1 MVIPRK
7 EWQTKL
13 ATHIADELGR
23 AQVKTHGRTMTL
35 HGDDVNDAH
44 AAGTLA
50 TILTQAPWRD

>member
-23 AQVKTHGRTMTL
+23 AWVKTHGRTMTL

-44 AAGTLA
+44 AAETLA

>member
-13 ATHIADELGR
+13 TTHIADKLGR
-23 AQVKTHGRTMTL
+23 TWVKTHGRTMTL

-44 AAGTLA
+44 AAETLS